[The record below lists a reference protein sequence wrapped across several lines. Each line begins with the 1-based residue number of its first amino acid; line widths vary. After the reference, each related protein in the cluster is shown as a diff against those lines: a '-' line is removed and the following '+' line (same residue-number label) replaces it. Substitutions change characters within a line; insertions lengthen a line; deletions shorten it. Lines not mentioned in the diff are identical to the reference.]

1 MIPNHSIINNNLNM
15 GGIHIEFTY
24 THLGREGLA
33 LANMWTNSFSEFS
46 AKRINFD

>member
-24 THLGREGLA
+24 THLGRGPC
-33 LANMWTNSFSEFS
+33 FSKYVDKLLLRIFS
-46 AKRINFD
+46 KED